1 MEYHENDKTITDDE
15 DDELEDL
22 YNDYLDALKLE
33 QNQRASTQS

>member
-33 QNQRASTQS
+33 QN